1 LFLRGKQI
9 IFTKYTNRMATM
21 SSPQQASSVEFT
33 YGQLTLEVLESMI
46 VDPAGVTSV
55 DLSGNN
61 ISAEHC
67 IELVKRY
74 ISKMVNLESLD
85 LKDNK
90 IGPQGAM
97 YLFDALRENCPRLT
111 FLDVNE
117 NAIQDEALY
126 PLALLLQSVK
136 LCTLNVVTNH
146 ITPRGLPTLCD
157 GIVACPTLTELTL
170 AFNLLGDE
178 GGIMV
183 AQMLGSHPGLTSLD
197 LSDNRIGDAAAV
209 AIAEAFLLSHTS
221 RLESLNLS
229 VNHMGDLGFQALA
242 EALTKT
248 NNKHFSA
255 LDVAC
260 NDAVTDVGRAALVQ
274 AVPRMRYVYS
284 IDLTS
289 CDLSDE
295 NARDLTEAIRS
306 SRTSVGVIEWY
317 NNPRIQLATE
327 KALYEAIEAKAAV
340 ARTRHS
346 LNGDGSI
353 CLYVGVAMTA
363 AMVVASILLRRQ
375 QKV

>member
-1 LFLRGKQI
+1 
-9 IFTKYTNRMATM
+9 M
-21 SSPQQASSVEFT
+21 STSQQEPSVEFT
-33 YGQLTLEVLESMI
+33 YGQLTPEVLEALI
-46 VDPAGVTSV
+46 VDPAGVVAV

-61 ISAEHC
+61 ITAEHC
-67 IELVKRY
+67 IELVRRY

-97 YLFDALRENCPRLT
+97 VLFDALRENCPRLA

-126 PLALLLQSVK
+126 PLALLLQSAK
-136 LCTLNVVTNH
+136 LRTLNVVTNH

-157 GIVACPTLTELTL
+157 GVVACPTLTELSL

-178 GGIMV
+178 GGMVV
-183 AQMLGSHPGLTSLD
+183 AQMLGNHPSLTALD

-209 AIAEAFLLSHTS
+209 AIADAFILSHTS

-248 NNKHFSA
+248 NNKHFNA
-255 LDVAC
+255 LDLAC
-260 NDAVTDVGRAALVQ
+260 NDAVTDAGRAALVQ
-274 AVPRMRYVYS
+274 AVPRMRCVFS

-295 NARDLTEAIRS
+295 NAKDLTEAIRS
-306 SRTSVGVIEWY
+306 SRTSVGVVEWY

-327 KALYEAIEAKAAV
+327 KELYEAIEAKAATAN
-340 ARTRHS
+340 ARRS
-346 LNGDGSI
+346 LNADGSLF
-353 CLYVGVAMTA
+353 LYAGVAATA
-363 AMVVASILLRRQ
+363 AMVVASIVLRRQ
-375 QKV
+375 QKS

>member
-1 LFLRGKQI
+1 M
-9 IFTKYTNRMATM
+9 TTM
-21 SSPQQASSVEFT
+21 STPRQKPTVEFT
-33 YGQLTLEVLESMI
+33 YGQLTQEVLEAMI
-46 VDPAGVTSV
+46 VDPAGVTAV

-61 ISAEHC
+61 ISSDEC
-67 IELVKRY
+67 IELVRRY
-74 ISKMVNLESLD
+74 ISKMINLDSLD

-97 YLFDALRENCPRLT
+97 YLFDALRENCPNLT

-126 PLALLLQSVK
+126 PLALLLQSAK
-136 LCTLNVVTNH
+136 LRTLNVVTNH

-157 GIVACPTLTELTL
+157 GVVACPTLTELSL

-178 GGIMV
+178 GGILV
-183 AQMLGSHPGLTSLD
+183 AQMLSNHPSLTALD
-197 LSDNRIGDAAAV
+197 LSDNRIGDGAAV
-209 AIAEAFLLSHTS
+209 AIADAFILSYSS
-221 RLESLNLS
+221 RLASLNLS

-248 NNKHFSA
+248 NNRHFST
-255 LDVAC
+255 LDLAC
-260 NDAVTDVGRAALVQ
+260 NDAVTDVGRAAIVKAL
-274 AVPRMRYVYS
+274 PHMRHVYS

-295 NARDLTEAIRS
+295 NAKDITAAIHS

-327 KALYEAIEAKAAV
+327 KALYEAIEAKAAAAH
-340 ARTRHS
+340 ARHP
-346 LNGDGSI
+346 LNSDGSLFL
-353 CLYVGVAMTA
+353 CAGVAVTA

-375 QKV
+375 QKA

>member
-1 LFLRGKQI
+1 
-9 IFTKYTNRMATM
+9 MATM
-21 SSPQQASSVEFT
+21 SAARQEPVIEFT
-33 YGQLTLEVLESMI
+33 YGQLTPDVLEAMI

-61 ISAEHC
+61 ISAEQC

-90 IGPQGAM
+90 IGPRGAM
-97 YLFDALRENCPRLT
+97 YLFGALRANCPRLT

-126 PLALLLQSVK
+126 PLALLLESVK
-136 LCTLNVVTNH
+136 LRTLNVVTNH

-157 GIVACPTLTELTL
+157 GVVACPTLTELSL

-178 GGIMV
+178 GGICV
-183 AQMLGSHPGLTSLD
+183 AQMLGTHPSLTALD
-197 LSDNRIGDAAAV
+197 LSDNRIGDGAAV
-209 AIAEAFLLSHTS
+209 AIAEAFLLSHSS

-248 NNKHFSA
+248 TNKHFTT
-255 LDVAC
+255 LDLAC
-260 NDAVTDVGRAALVQ
+260 NDAVTDVGRKALVQ
-274 AVPRMRYVYS
+274 AVPHMRYVYS

-295 NARDLTEAIRS
+295 NAKDLTEAIRS
-306 SRTSVGVIEWY
+306 SRTSIGVIEWY

-327 KALYEAIEAKAAV
+327 KELYEAIEAKNAV
-340 ARTRHS
+340 AHTRRA
-346 LNGDGSI
+346 LNGDGSLFL
-353 CLYVGVAMTA
+353 CVGVAVTA

-375 QKV
+375 QKA